1 MKIEDPY
8 VPQLRP
14 GAAKYVVSFFFFF
27 PQKRQRK
34 GNNTKYTD
42 EKPLI

>member
-14 GAAKYVVSFFFFF
+14 GAAKYVLFFF
-27 PQKRQRK
+27 PKRDRGRETIQ
-34 GNNTKYTD
+34 NTQMRNH
-42 EKPLI
+42 

>member
-14 GAAKYVVSFFFFF
+14 GAAKYVVSFFFFS
-27 PQKRQRK
+27 QKRQRK

>member
-14 GAAKYVVSFFFFF
+14 GAAKYVLFFFF
-27 PQKRQRK
+27 QKRQRK

>member
-14 GAAKYVVSFFFFF
+14 GAAKYIVSFFFS
-27 PQKRQRK
+27 QKRQRK

>member
-27 PQKRQRK
+27 PKRDRGRETIQ
-34 GNNTKYTD
+34 NTQMRNH
-42 EKPLI
+42 